1 MSRAR
6 QVLPGQTLMVTRR
19 CTQRQFL
26 LRPDP
31 VTNDAVLYCVGVAA
45 ERHGIELHGVTC
57 MSNTLCINCRDVRG
71 EGPDFRQYLLSLLA
85 RFMNVHRS
93 RWEAFWSSDEPS
105 VVEICDAE
113 SELGMLVYNLTD
125 PVRQQLVDKVHNWPG
140 VSSLAYQLSG
150 KPVRAKR
157 PKKFFRKNGKM
168 PAEVE
173 LRFVPPPGWAHLA
186 HDEWSKLLGER
197 VRAVEAEA
205 ADKRCKDGSRIAG
218 RKAVLRRSPYS
229 CPGTSP
235 PRRNLNPRVACRN
248 EHKRLAAMDR
258 LKCFLRSYKQAL
270 EQWAAGVRDVLF
282 PAGTWQLVQL
292 GLVRCEPPPA

>member
-26 LRPDP
+26 LRPDS
-31 VTNDAVLYCVGVAA
+31 VTNEAVLYCLGVAA
-45 ERHGIELHGVTC
+45 DKYGIELHGVTC

-71 EGPDFRQYLLSLLA
+71 EGPRFRQYLLSLLA

-113 SELGMLVYNLTD
+113 AELAMLVYNLTD
-125 PVRQQLVDKVHNWPG
+125 PVRQQLVDKVNNWPG
-140 VSSLAYQLSG
+140 VSSLSHQLSG
-150 KPVRAKR
+150 KPVRAQR
-157 PKKFFRKNGKM
+157 PNKFFRENGEM

-173 LRFVPPPGWAHLA
+173 LRFVPPPGWAHLS
-186 HDEWSKLLGER
+186 HDEWAKLLGER
-197 VRAVEAEA
+197 VRTAEVEAAE
-205 ADKRCKDGSRIAG
+205 KRRKDGGSITG
-218 RKAVLRRSPYS
+218 RKAVRRRSPKA
-229 CPGTSP
+229 CPKTTP
-235 PRRNLNPRVACRN
+235 PRRNLNPRVACHD
-248 EHKRLAAMDR
+248 EDKRVAALDR
-258 LKCFLRSYKQAL
+258 LKRFQQSYQEAL
-270 EQWAAGVRDVLF
+270 EQWADGVRDVLF

-292 GLVRCEPPPA
+292 GLVRCEPPPG